1 MAPRTKRSLF
11 HHVDSCHDQKR
22 FAVEVGS
29 QHSRQLSAFSAMKCG
44 SGEATRSATLVDEKG
59 ASSFLVELLGQAMAS
74 IPWID
79 ASVSSFAA
87 GPLGIFSPRSHLLT
101 TPTVTFKCAAK
112 TAWLTSA
119 LARIRR
125 MAAGLSFLTGVRQ
138 LRSKTLHRLF
148 VDETKAVKITGVF
161 VRFC

>member
-1 MAPRTKRSLF
+1 MGRKLTLGNDWRRELGETSSTEFIHAMTKK
-11 HHVDSCHDQKR
+11 H
-22 FAVEVGS
+22 FAVKTALQAEVCVFGTEV
-29 QHSRQLSAFSAMKCG
+29 RQAVRPLAQS
-44 SGEATRSATLVDEKG
+44 TLVDESD
-59 ASSFLVELLGQAMAS
+59 ASGFLIELLNQAMAL
-74 IPWID
+74 IPWIE

-119 LARIRR
+119 LARMRR

-138 LRSKTLHRLF
+138 LRSKLR
-148 VDETKAVKITGVF
+148 IVF
-161 VRFC
+161 LSIKPRR